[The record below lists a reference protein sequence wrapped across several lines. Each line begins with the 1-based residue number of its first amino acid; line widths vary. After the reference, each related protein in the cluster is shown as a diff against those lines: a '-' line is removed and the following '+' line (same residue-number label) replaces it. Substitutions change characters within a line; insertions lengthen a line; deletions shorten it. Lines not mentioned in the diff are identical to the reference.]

1 MTSESKLAPPVVAV
15 LVTDGLGAWFE
26 EALDAVR
33 EQDYGNLRVVV
44 VDRGQHRVGEQV
56 LSKIPEAVVREAAS
70 SKGFGEA
77 ANTVQSVVEGAA
89 FYLFLREDA
98 VLAPDA
104 VTRLVDEA
112 LESNAG
118 ILGPKVLDWNDPT
131 RLVSMGCLVDAFGV
145 ETPFVESGELDQQQH
160 DRVREAFTVTGEAV
174 LVRCD
179 LFRTIGGFDP
189 RITSGEQ
196 YLDLCWRAQIAGG
209 RVLVVPN
216 ATVRAQSAMV
226 ETPPENL
233 RRSQMRHRHHV
244 MAKCYG
250 WMHLV
255 PIMVM
260 QVVGAGL
267 ALAMV
272 GEGTVDAAGLT
283 DIVAGVDGAAD
294 TGGDEIVTM
303 WAFDLWPMLMMVA
316 AGALIGA
323 IASRCDGWM
332 TAFAVV
338 AMAGALG
345 AGVTGADT
353 MAAEVMGS
361 GNMVEAASNWVLDG
375 VVIGVGALLGG
386 MLEDQL

>member
-1 MTSESKLAPPVVAV
+1 MEMDWKTNMAELGGAFAV
-15 LVTDGLGAWFE
+15 SWLVLGE
-26 EALDAVR
+26 GNAVMM
-33 EQDYGNLRVVV
+33 G
-44 VDRGQHRVGEQV
+44 V
-56 LSKIPEAVVREAAS
+56 LLAVVMAAM
-70 SKGFGEA
+70 A
-77 ANTVQSVVEGAA
+77 GAH
-89 FYLFLREDA
+89 
-98 VLAPDA
+98 VLP
-104 VTRLVDEA
+104 
-112 LESNAG
+112 
-118 ILGPKVLDWNDPT
+118 
-131 RLVSMGCLVDAFGV
+131 M
-145 ETPFVESGELDQQQH
+145 
-160 DRVREAFTVTGEAV
+160 FTW
-174 LVRCD
+174 
-179 LFRTIGGFDP
+179 I
-189 RITSGEQ
+189 
-196 YLDLCWRAQIAGG
+196 
-209 RVLVVPN
+209 
-216 ATVRAQSAMV
+216 SAMTGDLQDTDAWIGNV
-226 ETPPENL
+226 
-233 RRSQMRHRHHV
+233 MR
-244 MAKCYG
+244 
-250 WMHLV
+250 L
-255 PIMVM
+255 VM

>member
-1 MTSESKLAPPVVAV
+1 MDWKTNMAELGGAFAV
-15 LVTDGLGAWFE
+15 SWLVLGE
-26 EALDAVR
+26 GNAVMM
-33 EQDYGNLRVVV
+33 G
-44 VDRGQHRVGEQV
+44 V
-56 LSKIPEAVVREAAS
+56 L
-70 SKGFGEA
+70 
-77 ANTVQSVVEGAA
+77 
-89 FYLFLREDA
+89 L
-98 VLAPDA
+98 A
-104 VTRLVDEA
+104 VTMA
-112 LESNAG
+112 AMAG
-118 ILGPKVLDWNDPT
+118 AHVLP
-131 RLVSMGCLVDAFGV
+131 M
-145 ETPFVESGELDQQQH
+145 
-160 DRVREAFTVTGEAV
+160 FTW
-174 LVRCD
+174 
-179 LFRTIGGFDP
+179 I
-189 RITSGEQ
+189 
-196 YLDLCWRAQIAGG
+196 
-209 RVLVVPN
+209 
-216 ATVRAQSAMV
+216 SAMTGDLQDTDAWIGNV
-226 ETPPENL
+226 
-233 RRSQMRHRHHV
+233 MR
-244 MAKCYG
+244 
-250 WMHLV
+250 L
-255 PIMVM
+255 VM

-283 DIVAGVDGAAD
+283 DVIAGVDGAAD

-345 AGVTGADT
+345 AGVGGADT

>member
-1 MTSESKLAPPVVAV
+1 MEMDWKTNMAELGGAFAV
-15 LVTDGLGAWFE
+15 SLLVLGE
-26 EALDAVR
+26 DNMVMM
-33 EQDYGNLRVVV
+33 G
-44 VDRGQHRVGEQV
+44 V
-56 LSKIPEAVVREAAS
+56 LLAVVMAAM
-70 SKGFGEA
+70 A
-77 ANTVQSVVEGAA
+77 GAH
-89 FYLFLREDA
+89 
-98 VLAPDA
+98 VLP
-104 VTRLVDEA
+104 
-112 LESNAG
+112 
-118 ILGPKVLDWNDPT
+118 
-131 RLVSMGCLVDAFGV
+131 M
-145 ETPFVESGELDQQQH
+145 
-160 DRVREAFTVTGEAV
+160 FTW
-174 LVRCD
+174 
-179 LFRTIGGFDP
+179 I
-189 RITSGEQ
+189 
-196 YLDLCWRAQIAGG
+196 
-209 RVLVVPN
+209 
-216 ATVRAQSAMV
+216 SAMTGDLQDTDAWIGNV
-226 ETPPENL
+226 
-233 RRSQMRHRHHV
+233 MR
-244 MAKCYG
+244 
-250 WMHLV
+250 L
-255 PIMVM
+255 VM

-361 GNMVEAASNWVLDG
+361 GNMVEAASTWVLDG

>member
-1 MTSESKLAPPVVAV
+1 MEMDWKTNMAELGGAFAV
-15 LVTDGLGAWFE
+15 SWLVLGE
-26 EALDAVR
+26 GNAVMM
-33 EQDYGNLRVVV
+33 G
-44 VDRGQHRVGEQV
+44 V
-56 LSKIPEAVVREAAS
+56 LLAVVMAAM
-70 SKGFGEA
+70 A
-77 ANTVQSVVEGAA
+77 GAH
-89 FYLFLREDA
+89 
-98 VLAPDA
+98 VLP
-104 VTRLVDEA
+104 
-112 LESNAG
+112 
-118 ILGPKVLDWNDPT
+118 
-131 RLVSMGCLVDAFGV
+131 M
-145 ETPFVESGELDQQQH
+145 
-160 DRVREAFTVTGEAV
+160 FTW
-174 LVRCD
+174 
-179 LFRTIGGFDP
+179 I
-189 RITSGEQ
+189 
-196 YLDLCWRAQIAGG
+196 
-209 RVLVVPN
+209 
-216 ATVRAQSAMV
+216 SAMTGDLQDTDAWIGNV
-226 ETPPENL
+226 
-233 RRSQMRHRHHV
+233 MR
-244 MAKCYG
+244 
-250 WMHLV
+250 L
-255 PIMVM
+255 VM

-361 GNMVEAASNWVLDG
+361 GNMVEAASTWVLDG